1 MRRAAQNGAV
11 LGAQLVVAVVANLVV
26 FMGILALADGVL
38 HYFGELMGFDNWS
51 IELFL
56 AYIFY
61 PVAYLIGVNGA
72 PIETFAVARLLGV
85 KLVVNFQFCVTD
97 SIQIC
102 SIIRRSSQV
111 NDFIAYKRLGDVL
124 KQGILTV
131 FDIWI

>member
-1 MRRAAQNGAV
+1 
-11 LGAQLVVAVVANLVV
+11 
-26 FMGILALADGVL
+26 MGILALADGVL

-85 KLVVNFQFCVTD
+85 KLVVNFQFCGTD

-131 FDIWI
+131 FGSVHIQIN